1 MTHSKLLSFFI
12 GTLLGDSYLNCGKFY
27 CKQISKDLIEFK
39 AKIIENYLPGV
50 KVWVDEHES
59 YIDKNGVS
67 HQKYYQLHTSRHKY
81 FIKLEAMFYHNGKKI
96 YPKGCIKKLDKLGFA
111 MWYAD
116 DGTTIIVQCG
126 RSRRVQLCTDG
137 FTQNEHLDIKSDLE
151 SFGYNVKI
159 IDRARK
165 GQMRIQINKPY
176 QDFICSI
183 SNYFYYYFPSL
194 LYKMDLGYRSLSL
207 NSSYVSEK
215 YKSCYLKISAHP
227 EFRDR
232 IKEQLKIQDDIVEST
247 NA

>member
-1 MTHSKLLSFFI
+1 M
-12 GTLLGDSYLNCGKFY
+12 
-27 CKQISKDLIEFK
+27 
-39 AKIIENYLPGV
+39 
-50 KVWVDEHES
+50 
-59 YIDKNGVS
+59 
-67 HQKYYQLHTSRHKY
+67 
-81 FIKLEAMFYHNGKKI
+81 
-96 YPKGCIKKLDKLGFA
+96 
-111 MWYAD
+111 
-116 DGTTIIVQCG
+116 QCG